1 MWLTFFYKVAAEWEE
16 GECPS
21 VDRVTLQR
29 DKRGKSY
36 QKPHFKVRVVKSER
50 DR

>member
-1 MWLTFFYKVAAEWEE
+1 MCGRLFHKVTAELKE
-16 GECPS
+16 GECLS
-21 VDRVTLQR
+21 VDTVTLQR

-36 QKPHFKVRVVKSER
+36 QKPYFKVRVVKSER